1 MILLCIVASQSQ
13 PNNANF
19 GACEYIFSMHSPY
32 GVRIGNYCSFFNERA
47 SNQVFFFSFSPLHL
61 LTLAR
66 LHGMSNGDKKT

>member
-19 GACEYIFSMHSPY
+19 GACEYIFSMHSPM
-32 GVRIGNYCSFFNERA
+32 GFALGITVHFLMRELA
-47 SNQVFFFSFSPLHL
+47 TKFFFSFSPLHL